1 MYIHRYIYIYLHIY
15 IYIIYIYKIHI
26 YIHRYINTNIYIY
39 IYICTYIQNYRMYI
53 YILIFSYIHIYSQIC
68 PVQDVP
74 MFHVKPEGTLPFAAG
89 GGSLSASWRVEILRF
104 ESHCKKERHPLLTAG
119 RCSSSSLRSGAF

>member
-1 MYIHRYIYIYLHIY
+1 M
-15 IYIIYIYKIHI
+15 
-26 YIHRYINTNIYIY
+26 
-39 IYICTYIQNYRMYI
+39 QNYRMYI
-53 YILIFSYIHIYSQIC
+53 YIYQYILIFSYIHIYSQIC

-89 GGSLSASWRVEILRF
+89 GLTVSQLEGRDFALR
-104 ESHCKKERHPLLTAG
+104 EPLEKERHPLLTAA